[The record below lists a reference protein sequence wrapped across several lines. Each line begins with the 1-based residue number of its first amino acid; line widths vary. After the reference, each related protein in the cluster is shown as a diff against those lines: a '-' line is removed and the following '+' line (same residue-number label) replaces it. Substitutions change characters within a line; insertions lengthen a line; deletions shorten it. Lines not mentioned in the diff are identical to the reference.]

1 MSKHRYEETS
11 QHLSCSVIFSG
22 TLEIASGAITMDV
35 TGCKPYTFQK
45 AIEIIPFVISRY
57 NITLF

>member
-1 MSKHRYEETS
+1 
-11 QHLSCSVIFSG
+11 
-22 TLEIASGAITMDV
+22 MDV

-45 AIEIIPFVISRY
+45 TIEIIPIMISRY